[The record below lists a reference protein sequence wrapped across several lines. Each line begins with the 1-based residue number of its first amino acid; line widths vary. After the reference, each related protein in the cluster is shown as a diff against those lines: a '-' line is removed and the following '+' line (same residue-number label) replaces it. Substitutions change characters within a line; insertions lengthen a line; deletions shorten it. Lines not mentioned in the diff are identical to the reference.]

1 MFVINLNFLKPT
13 IFSGSLSG
21 IKNIENLNIAN
32 NINIQVQNL
41 LHYKKKKI
49 KYKYVRYLDEQKLPF
64 YVLVTCIKTN

>member
-41 LHYKKKKI
+41 LHYKKKKSNTNM
-49 KYKYVRYLDEQKLPF
+49 LD
-64 YVLVTCIKTN
+64 I